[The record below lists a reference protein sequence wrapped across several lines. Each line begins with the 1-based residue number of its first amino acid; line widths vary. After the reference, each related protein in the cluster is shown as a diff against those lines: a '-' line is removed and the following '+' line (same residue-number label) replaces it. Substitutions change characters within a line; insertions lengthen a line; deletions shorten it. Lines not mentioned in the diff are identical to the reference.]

1 VARNCRAAGIDNVLD
16 SYSNLG
22 AHHRAAAIALAHTD
36 CMDRLTLTPGRLYA
50 RLSAEFRRLRP
61 GHCGN
66 CRMPMVQ
73 LTHRASP
80 EACNWGVEE
89 GAPLCERCAP
99 LVAALVADASTQFD
113 LCDPVSVPYFPRSA
127 RNPGFSARR

>member
-1 VARNCRAAGIDNVLD
+1 MRPGCIDNVRG

-22 AHHRAAAIALAHTD
+22 AHHRASGIALAHTV
-36 CMDRLTLTPGRLYA
+36 CMDRQTLTPGRLYA

-61 GHCGN
+61 QHCGN

-80 EACNWGVEE
+80 EACNWAVEE
-89 GAPLCERCAP
+89 SAPLCERCST
-99 LVAALVADASTQFD
+99 LVAALVEDASAQFD
-113 LCDPVSVPYFPRSA
+113 LRDPVSVPYFPRSA
-127 RNPGFSARR
+127 RDIGFSARR

>member
-1 VARNCRAAGIDNVLD
+1 
-16 SYSNLG
+16 
-22 AHHRAAAIALAHTD
+22 
-36 CMDRLTLTPGRLYA
+36 MDRQTLTPGRLYA

-61 GHCGN
+61 KYCGN

-80 EACNWGVEE
+80 EACNWAVEE
-89 GAPLCERCAP
+89 TTLCERCAP
-99 LVAALVADASTQFD
+99 LVAALVRDASAQFD

-127 RNPGFSARR
+127 LTSGLGARH

>member
-1 VARNCRAAGIDNVLD
+1 
-16 SYSNLG
+16 
-22 AHHRAAAIALAHTD
+22 
-36 CMDRLTLTPGRLYA
+36 MDRQTLTPGRLYA

-80 EACNWGVEE
+80 EACNWAVEE
-89 GAPLCERCAP
+89 APPLCERCGQ
-99 LVAALVADASTQFD
+99 LVATLVTDTASRFD
-113 LCDPVSVPYFPRSA
+113 LRDPVSVPYFPRA
-127 RNPGFSARR
+127 ALDAGFSARR